1 MPSNAD
7 GSIVIDT
14 ELDNSGFKAGEE
26 KMLSAINSLVN
37 KIDNIGESVKQ
48 SFFGMVPVLQGI
60 ARNTEGIYSLMASN
74 GQQAAEANREVTA
87 TQAEMAQTTAQAT
100 QQVQQQGQ
108 AISGLASQSGSA
120 VSSVSSLEREVNSL
134 SANMQS
140 ISQSAEL
147 GLNNGKAVLSFDAKL
162 TAMQQKLDAA
172 KQKLV
177 EFGNTKIPTED
188 FTWLEQNIAKAE
200 AQLNSYIEKQIQME
214 NSGVSKRSSRWKNI
228 QAQIEQATL
237 MLETYKSELTDLES
251 SGEAF
256 TLGSDTQQYVQM
268 QQSLQNTEAVL
279 QRNRSLI
286 DSEAIAQA
294 RLNVLAAQEQVA
306 RAQTTEQQ
314 KKALA
319 QLQQAQEQLREAAAV
334 SSNGGAEAP
343 SSETTTGWQRF
354 GSILKTVASKA
365 AKVTATLAK
374 MSFHAVAAGAKKAAS
389 AMRSFAGQSRNTDAS
404 AKSLVRTLRSL
415 KNMMISR
422 LKYSFI
428 SSIMEYTK
436 NGIQSLAKFSSSFD
450 KSMSNIINSTK
461 QLGGN
466 LAVSMGNLIS
476 AVEPVITKII
486 NLLSTAITYINAFF
500 ALLSGKKTM
509 TVAKKSTD
517 SYAAS
522 VGGAAEKQKELN
534 RQVYGFDELNKRNK
548 ESSSGSGGSG
558 SGGSGSG
565 GGVNYEEVPIDSIL
579 PESVQ
584 NFFQKLKDAI
594 TAGNWYEVGQ
604 IIADGL
610 NTGMQIVDDWINNT
624 FRPMGVKWA
633 RIIAT
638 VLNGLVDKYKWELL
652 GKTIA
657 DGINAAFDIANTF
670 LTTFN
675 FENLGKGVGRAIN
688 SFFKYTEW
696 NLIGETIANGIMAA
710 VNFAYGIIETVDF
723 LAIGT
728 HIADMLNSAI
738 KTADFSRIGAT
749 IGGALRGAIQAAFG
763 FVEGTHFEDICEKI
777 KEAAQ
782 SFLDQMNAIDP
793 RTGLNGWQEL
803 GTALADAANGIVQA
817 FESLPWGEI
826 AKGIGQ
832 TISTFL
838 SKADIEVK
846 LALGA
851 LIITKIASVL
861 LGSAVAKGIG
871 QALGGKILESLAGS
885 WSSLGGKIKGALAS
899 LGTSLSAFAT
909 TDVMAASAGQIG
921 AAVISGAF
929 IGGEIGKLIDNHVIG
944 PLIEALGGDEV
955 TAELYKNFHWFG
967 EGGFLEE
974 MWDGSDTFLGNV
986 KTWGDALGMMFSD
999 AWSGIKSGALTA
1011 WSGIKSGL
1019 SGAWEGIKTA
1029 ASGAW
1034 SGISSAVSGAWS
1046 GVKSGVSGVAENV
1059 KTGLANTWS
1068 NVKST
1073 ASSAWGNVKSTV
1085 TTAFTNAKT
1094 SLSTTA
1100 SNIKSNLSSAWSNV
1114 KSNTSSA
1121 WSNVKST
1128 ISTQFTNAKATL
1140 SSTASNI
1147 KSNLSSTWS
1156 NVKGNATQSWSSLK
1170 SSVSSTF
1177 TNLKSSLT
1185 GTAGN
1190 IKSSISSTWSSVK
1203 STASSKWSEIK
1214 STVSSKW
1221 SSLKETLKAHDWT
1234 SIGTNLVSGLKSG
1247 ISNAWSSL
1255 TSSVGS
1261 LCSSLLSKC
1270 KSVFGIHS
1278 PSKKM
1283 AEIGAYLD
1291 AGMQQGIENNQGK
1304 VLSTAKNLAEAVTNG
1319 MTPNS
1324 PEIDVSS
1331 AETVSGLSQI
1341 ATTLSGIAG
1350 QFRAIAD
1357 MLASMGGLV
1366 IPEIATGSVVPYKTK
1381 IDTSATDTANNDYL
1395 KESFSDF
1402 DELLS
1407 ELIRQTKINGDLIRK
1422 KNLNI
1427 DISALER
1434 AITKQKRGHDL
1445 NFGGA

>member
-1 MPSNAD
+1 
-7 GSIVIDT
+7 
-14 ELDNSGFKAGEE
+14 
-26 KMLSAINSLVN
+26 
-37 KIDNIGESVKQ
+37 
-48 SFFGMVPVLQGI
+48 
-60 ARNTEGIYSLMASN
+60 
-74 GQQAAEANREVTA
+74 
-87 TQAEMAQTTAQAT
+87 
-100 QQVQQQGQ
+100 
-108 AISGLASQSGSA
+108 
-120 VSSVSSLEREVNSL
+120 
-134 SANMQS
+134 
-140 ISQSAEL
+140 
-147 GLNNGKAVLSFDAKL
+147 
-162 TAMQQKLDAA
+162 
-172 KQKLV
+172 
-177 EFGNTKIPTED
+177 
-188 FTWLEQNIAKAE
+188 
-200 AQLNSYIEKQIQME
+200 
-214 NSGVSKRSSRWKNI
+214 
-228 QAQIEQATL
+228 
-237 MLETYKSELTDLES
+237 
-251 SGEAF
+251 
-256 TLGSDTQQYVQM
+256 
-268 QQSLQNTEAVL
+268 
-279 QRNRSLI
+279 
-286 DSEAIAQA
+286 
-294 RLNVLAAQEQVA
+294 
-306 RAQTTEQQ
+306 
-314 KKALA
+314 
-319 QLQQAQEQLREAAAV
+319 
-334 SSNGGAEAP
+334 
-343 SSETTTGWQRF
+343 
-354 GSILKTVASKA
+354 
-365 AKVTATLAK
+365 
-374 MSFHAVAAGAKKAAS
+374 
-389 AMRSFAGQSRNTDAS
+389 MRSFAGQSRATDAS

-415 KNMMISR
+415 KNMVISK

-428 SSIMEYTK
+428 SSIMENTK
-436 NGIQSLAKFSSSFD
+436 SGIQSLAKFSSAFD
-450 KSMSNIINSTK
+450 KSMSNIINSAK

-466 LAVSMGNLIS
+466 LAVSMGNLIN
-476 AVEPVITKII
+476 AVEPAITKII
-486 NLLSTAITYINAFF
+486 NLLSTAISYINAFF
-500 ALLSGKKTM
+500 AMLSGKKTM

-558 SGGSGSG
+558 SGG
-565 GGVNYEEVPIDSIL
+565 GVQYEEVPIDSIL

-610 NTGMQIVDDWINNT
+610 ATGMKIVDDWINNT

-638 VLNGLVDKYKWELL
+638 VLNGLVDKFPWELL

-657 DGINAAFDIANTF
+657 DGLNAAFDIANTF
-670 LTTFN
+670 FTTFH
-675 FENLGKGVGRAIN
+675 FEELGKGVGRAIN
-688 SFFKYTEW
+688 SIFNYTEW
-696 NLIGETIANGIMAA
+696 PLIGQTIANGIMAA
-710 VNFAYGIIETVDF
+710 VNFAYGVIETVDF
-723 LAIGT
+723 LAIGS
-728 HIADMLNSAI
+728 HIAEALNNAI
-738 KTADFSRIGAT
+738 ETADFSRIGAT

-763 FVEGTHFEDICEKI
+763 FVEGTHFEDISKKI
-777 KEAAQ
+777 TEAAQ
-782 SFLDQMNAIDP
+782 AFLDQMNAIDP

-817 FESLPWGEI
+817 FESIPWGEV
-826 AKGIGQ
+826 AKGVGQ

-861 LGSAVAKGIG
+861 LGSSVAKGIG
-871 QALGGKILESLAGS
+871 QALGGKIVGSLGES
-885 WSSLGGKIKGALAS
+885 WPSLGGKLKGALSS
-899 LGTSLSAFAT
+899 LGASLSAFAS
-909 TDVMAASAGQIG
+909 TDVLAASAGQIG
-921 AAVISGAF
+921 AAILSGLF

-944 PLIEALGGDEV
+944 PLIEAFGGDEV

-967 EGGFLEE
+967 EGGFFDE
-974 MWDGSDTFLGNV
+974 MWDGNSTFLENV
-986 KTWGDALGMMFSD
+986 QTWGDALGMMFSD
-999 AWSGIKSGALTA
+999 AWSGIKSAVGPA

-1019 SGAWEGIKTA
+1019 SSAWDGIKSA

-1034 SGISSAVSGAWS
+1034 SGISSTVSGAWS
-1046 GVKSGVSGVAENV
+1046 GVKSGVSNVAESV
-1059 KTGLANTWS
+1059 KSGLSNTWG
-1068 NVKST
+1068 NIKST
-1073 ASSAWGNVKSTV
+1073 ASSAWGNVKTTV

-1128 ISTQFTNAKATL
+1128 ISTQFTNAKSTL

-1156 NVKGNATQSWSSLK
+1156 NVKSNATQSWSNLK

-1177 TNLKSSLT
+1177 SNLKSLLT

-1203 STASSKWSEIK
+1203 STATSKWSDIK

-1221 SSLKETLKAHDWT
+1221 SSLKETLKASDWT
-1234 SIGTNLVSGLKSG
+1234 SIGSNLVSGLKNG

-1255 TSSVGS
+1255 TSSVGN
-1261 LCSSLLSKC
+1261 LCSNLLSKC
-1270 KSVFGIHS
+1270 KSAFGIHS

-1283 AEIGAYLD
+1283 AEIGMYLD
-1291 AGMQQGIENNQGK
+1291 AGMQQGIENNQGR
-1304 VLSTAKNLAEAVTNG
+1304 VLSTAKNLAAAVTDG

-1331 AETVSGLSQI
+1331 AETVNGMSLIADRLSD
-1341 ATTLSGIAG
+1341 IAG

-1357 MLASMGGLV
+1357 MLASMGGLRA
-1366 IPEIATGSVVPYKTK
+1366 PEIAQGTVVPYKTK
-1381 IDTSATDTANNDYL
+1381 IDTSGTETVNNDYI

-1434 AITKQKRGHDL
+1434 AITKQKRSHDL

>member
-1 MPSNAD
+1 MASNAD

-14 ELDNSGFKAGEE
+14 ELDNEGFERGSDKLLKAVEDLTGAVDNLGDNMMRSFQQVIPLLQNISGTTSQVYSS
-26 KMLSAINSLVN
+26 M
-37 KIDNIGESVKQ
+37 
-48 SFFGMVPVLQGI
+48 QG
-60 ARNTEGIYSLMASN
+60 A
-74 GQQAAEANREVTA
+74 A
-87 TQAEMAQTTAQAT
+87 TQTTQATEQLAQAEQNVNNAVNQTAQA
-100 QQVQQQGQ
+100 VQSQGQ
-108 AISGLASQSGSA
+108 A
-120 VSSVSSLEREVNSL
+120 VSSFTANAGQATASVSSLEKEVNSL

-147 GLNNGKAVLSFDAKL
+147 GFNNGKAVLSFDAKL

-188 FTWLEQNIAKAE
+188 FTWLQQNIEKAE

-214 NSGVSKRSSRWKNI
+214 NSGASKRSSRWKNL
-228 QAQIEQATL
+228 QAQIEQTTL
-237 MLETYKSELTDLES
+237 MLETYKSEMADLES

-256 TLGSDTQQYVQM
+256 TLGSDTQQYAQM

-319 QLQQAQEQLREAAAV
+319 QLQQAQAQLREAAAA
-334 SSNGGAEAP
+334 SSNSGAEAP
-343 SSETTTGWQRF
+343 SGETTTGWQRF

-374 MSFHAVAAGAKKAAS
+374 MGFHAVAAGAKKAAS

-558 SGGSGSG
+558 SGG
-565 GGVNYEEVPIDSIL
+565 GVNYEEVPIDSIL

-638 VLNGLVDKYKWELL
+638 VLNGLVDGFNWKLL

-675 FENLGKGVGRAIN
+675 FENLGKGVGNAIN
-688 SFFKYTEW
+688 SFFTHTDWK
-696 NLIGETIANGIMAA
+696 LIGRTIANGIMAA
-710 VNFAYGIIETVDF
+710 VNFAYGVITTVDF

-728 HIADMLNSAI
+728 HIADLLNSAI

-749 IGGALRGAIQAAFG
+749 IGGGLRGAIQVAFG
-763 FVEGTHFEDICEKI
+763 FVESIDFDQLSEKI
-777 KEAAQ
+777 KAAAQ
-782 SFLDQMNAIDP
+782 SFLDQMNAVDP

-838 SKADIEVK
+838 SKSDIEVK

-871 QALGGKILESLAGS
+871 QALGGKILGSLGEA
-885 WSSLGGKIKGALAS
+885 WPSLGGKLKGALSS
-899 LGTSLSAFAT
+899 LGTSLSTFAT
-909 TDVMAASAGQIG
+909 TDVLAASAGQIG
-921 AAVISGAF
+921 AAILSGLF

-967 EGGFLEE
+967 EGGFFDE

-986 KTWGDALGMMFSD
+986 QTWGDALGMMFSD

-1046 GVKSGVSGVAENV
+1046 GVKSGVSGIAENV

-1068 NVKST
+1068 NVKS
-1073 ASSAWGNVKSTV
+1073 
-1085 TTAFTNAKT
+1085 
-1094 SLSTTA
+1094 
-1100 SNIKSNLSSAWSNV
+1100 
-1114 KSNTSSA
+1114 
-1121 WSNVKST
+1121 
-1128 ISTQFTNAKATL
+1128 
-1140 SSTASNI
+1140 
-1147 KSNLSSTWS
+1147 
-1156 NVKGNATQSWSSLK
+1156 NATQSWSSLK

-1261 LCSSLLSKC
+1261 LCSNLLSKC
-1270 KSVFGIHS
+1270 KSAFGIHS

-1304 VLSTAKNLAEAVTNG
+1304 VLSTAKNLASAVTEG

-1331 AETVSGLSQI
+1331 AETVNGISLIADRLSD
-1341 ATTLSGIAG
+1341 IAG

-1357 MLASMGGLV
+1357 MLASMGGLRT
-1366 IPEIATGSVVPYKTK
+1366 PEIAQGTVVPYKTK
-1381 IDTSATDTANNDYL
+1381 IDTSDTTPVEFEAF
-1395 KESFSDF
+1395 KTFSSDV
-1402 DELLS
+1402 DERMADEIYVL
-1407 ELIRQTKINGDLIRK
+1407 RQILEAIK
-1422 KNLNI
+1422 KLNLNI

>member
-1 MPSNAD
+1 MASNAD

-14 ELDNSGFKAGEE
+14 ELDNSGFKAGEG
-26 KMLSAINSLVN
+26 KLLSAINSLVN

-48 SFFGMVPVLQGI
+48 SFSGMVPVLQGI

-108 AISGLASQSGSA
+108 AISGLASQSGCA

-147 GLNNGKAVLSFDAKL
+147 GFNNGKAVLSFDAKL
-162 TAMQQKLDAA
+162 TAMQQKLDAS
-172 KQKLV
+172 KQKL
-177 EFGNTKIPTED
+177 EAFGNTHIPTED
-188 FTWLEQNIAKAE
+188 FTWLEQNIEKAE

-214 NSGVSKRSSRWKNI
+214 NSGTSKRSSRWKNL
-228 QAQIEQATL
+228 QAQIEQTTL
-237 MLETYKSELTDLES
+237 MLETYKSELADLEN

-256 TLGSDTQQYVQM
+256 TLGSDTQQYAQM

-319 QLQQAQEQLREAAAV
+319 QLQQAQAQLREAAAA
-334 SSNGGAEAP
+334 SSNSGAEAP

-374 MSFHAVAAGAKKAAS
+374 MGFHAVAAGAKKAAS

-558 SGGSGSG
+558 SGG
-565 GGVNYEEVPIDSIL
+565 GVNYEEVPIDSIL

-638 VLNGLVDKYKWELL
+638 VLNGLVDGFNWKLL

-675 FENLGKGVGRAIN
+675 FENLGKGVGNAIN
-688 SFFKYTEW
+688 SFFTHTDWK
-696 NLIGETIANGIMAA
+696 LIGRTIANGIMAA
-710 VNFAYGIIETVDF
+710 VNFAYGVITTVDF

-728 HIADMLNSAI
+728 HIADLLNSAI

-749 IGGALRGAIQAAFG
+749 IGGGLRGAIQAAFG
-763 FVEGTHFEDICEKI
+763 FVESIDFDQLSEKI
-777 KEAAQ
+777 KAAAQ
-782 SFLDQMNAIDP
+782 SFLDQMNAVDP

-838 SKADIEVK
+838 SKSNIEVK

-871 QALGGKILESLAGS
+871 QALGGKILGSLGEA
-885 WSSLGGKIKGALAS
+885 WPSLGGKLKGALSS
-899 LGTSLSAFAT
+899 LGTSLSTFAT
-909 TDVMAASAGQIG
+909 TDVLAASAGQIG
-921 AAVISGAF
+921 AAILSGLF

-967 EGGFLEE
+967 EGGFFEE

-986 KTWGDALGMMFSD
+986 QTWGDALGMMFSD

-1073 ASSAWGNVKSTV
+1073 ASSAWGNVKTTV
-1085 TTAFTNAKT
+1085 TTQFTNAKAT
-1094 SLSTTA
+1094 LSSTA

-1128 ISTQFTNAKATL
+1128 ISTQFTNTKATL

-1156 NVKGNATQSWSSLK
+1156 NVKSNATQSWSSLK

-1270 KSVFGIHS
+1270 KSAFGIHS

-1304 VLSTAKNLAEAVTNG
+1304 VLSTAKNLASAVTEG

-1331 AETVSGLSQI
+1331 AETVNGISLIADRLSD
-1341 ATTLSGIAG
+1341 IAG

-1357 MLASMGGLV
+1357 MLASMGGLRT
-1366 IPEIATGSVVPYKTK
+1366 PEIAQGTVVPYKTK
-1381 IDTSATDTANNDYL
+1381 IDTSDTTPVEFEAF
-1395 KESFSDF
+1395 KTFSSDV
-1402 DELLS
+1402 DERMADEIYVL
-1407 ELIRQTKINGDLIRK
+1407 RQILEAIK
-1422 KNLNI
+1422 KLNLNI

-1434 AITKQKRGHDL
+1434 AITKQKRDHDL

>member
-1 MPSNAD
+1 MASNAD

-14 ELDNSGFKAGEE
+14 ELDNEGFERGSDKLLKAVEDLTGAVDNLGDNMMRSFQQVIPLLQNISGTTSQVYSS
-26 KMLSAINSLVN
+26 M
-37 KIDNIGESVKQ
+37 
-48 SFFGMVPVLQGI
+48 QG
-60 ARNTEGIYSLMASN
+60 A
-74 GQQAAEANREVTA
+74 A
-87 TQAEMAQTTAQAT
+87 TQTTQATEQLAQAEQNVNNAVNQTAQA
-100 QQVQQQGQ
+100 VQSQGQ
-108 AISGLASQSGSA
+108 A
-120 VSSVSSLEREVNSL
+120 VSSFTANAGQATTSVSSLEKEVNSL

-147 GLNNGKAVLSFDAKL
+147 GFNNGKAVLSFDAKL

-188 FTWLEQNIAKAE
+188 FTWLQQNIEKAE

-214 NSGVSKRSSRWKNI
+214 NSGASKRSSRWKNL
-228 QAQIEQATL
+228 QAQIEQTTL
-237 MLETYKSELTDLES
+237 MLETYKSEMADLES

-256 TLGSDTQQYVQM
+256 TLGSDTQQYAQM

-319 QLQQAQEQLREAAAV
+319 QLQQAQAQLREAAAA
-334 SSNGGAEAP
+334 SSNSGAEAP
-343 SSETTTGWQRF
+343 SGETTTGWQRF

-374 MSFHAVAAGAKKAAS
+374 MGFHAVAAGAKKAAS

-500 ALLSGKKTM
+500 SLLSGKKTM

-548 ESSSGSGGSG
+548 ESSSG

-638 VLNGLVDKYKWELL
+638 VLNGLVDGFNWKLL

-675 FENLGKGVGRAIN
+675 FENLGKGVGNAIN
-688 SFFKYTEW
+688 SFFTHTDWK
-696 NLIGETIANGIMAA
+696 LIGRTIANGIMAA
-710 VNFAYGIIETVDF
+710 VNFAYGVITTVDF

-728 HIADMLNSAI
+728 HIADLLNSAI

-749 IGGALRGAIQAAFG
+749 IGGGLRGAIQVAFG
-763 FVEGTHFEDICEKI
+763 FVESIDFDQLSEKI
-777 KEAAQ
+777 KAAAQ
-782 SFLDQMNAIDP
+782 SFLDQMNAVDP

-838 SKADIEVK
+838 SKSDIEVK

-871 QALGGKILESLAGS
+871 QALGGKILGSLGEA
-885 WSSLGGKIKGALAS
+885 WPSLGGKLKGALSS
-899 LGTSLSAFAT
+899 LGTSLSTFAT
-909 TDVMAASAGQIG
+909 TDVLAASAGQIG
-921 AAVISGAF
+921 AAILSGLF

-967 EGGFLEE
+967 EGGFFDE

-986 KTWGDALGMMFSD
+986 QTWGDALGMMFSD

-1046 GVKSGVSGVAENV
+1046 GVKSGVSGIAENV

-1073 ASSAWGNVKSTV
+1073 ASSAWGNVKATV
-1085 TTAFTNAKT
+1085 TTQFTNAKAT
-1094 SLSTTA
+1094 LSSTA

-1128 ISTQFTNAKATL
+1128 ISTQFTNVKATL

-1156 NVKGNATQSWSSLK
+1156 NVKSNATQSWSSLK

-1261 LCSSLLSKC
+1261 FCSNLLSKC

-1304 VLSTAKNLAEAVTNG
+1304 VLSTAKNLASAVTEG

-1331 AETVSGLSQI
+1331 AETVNGISLIADRLSD
-1341 ATTLSGIAG
+1341 IAG

-1357 MLASMGGLV
+1357 MLASMGGLRT
-1366 IPEIATGSVVPYKTK
+1366 PEIAQGTVVPYKTK
-1381 IDTSATDTANNDYL
+1381 IDTSDTTPVEFEAF
-1395 KESFSDF
+1395 KTFSSDV
-1402 DELLS
+1402 DERMADEIYVL
-1407 ELIRQTKINGDLIRK
+1407 RQILEAIK
-1422 KNLNI
+1422 KLNLNI

>member
-1 MPSNAD
+1 MASNAD

-14 ELDNSGFKAGEE
+14 ELDNSGFKAGEG
-26 KMLSAINSLVN
+26 KLLSAINSLVN

-48 SFFGMVPVLQGI
+48 SFSGMVPMLQGI

-120 VSSVSSLEREVNSL
+120 VSSVSGLEREVNSL

-147 GLNNGKAVLSFDAKL
+147 GFNNGKAVLSFDAKL

-188 FTWLEQNIAKAE
+188 FTWLQQNIEKAE

-214 NSGVSKRSSRWKNI
+214 NSGTSKRSSRWKNL
-228 QAQIEQATL
+228 QAQIEQTTL
-237 MLETYKSELTDLES
+237 MLETYKSELADLES

-256 TLGSDTQQYVQM
+256 TLGSDTQQYAQM

-319 QLQQAQEQLREAAAV
+319 QLQQAQEQLREAAAA

-450 KSMSNIINSTK
+450 KSMSNIINSAK

-486 NLLSTAITYINAFF
+486 NLLSTAINYINAFF

-522 VGGAAEKQKELN
+522 VVGAAEKQKELN

-548 ESSSGSGGSG
+548 ESSSG

-638 VLNGLVDKYKWELL
+638 VLNGLVDGFNWKLL

-675 FENLGKGVGRAIN
+675 FENLGKGVGNAIN
-688 SFFKYTEW
+688 SFFTHTDWK
-696 NLIGETIANGIMAA
+696 LIGRTIANGIMAA
-710 VNFAYGIIETVDF
+710 VNFAYGVITTVDF

-728 HIADMLNSAI
+728 HIADLLNSAI

-763 FVEGTHFEDICEKI
+763 FVESIDFDQLSEKI
-777 KEAAQ
+777 KAAAQ
-782 SFLDQMNAIDP
+782 SFLDQMNAVDP

-861 LGSAVAKGIG
+861 LGSAVAKGMG
-871 QALGGKILESLAGS
+871 QALGGKILGSLAGS
-885 WSSLGGKIKGALAS
+885 WPSLGGKLKGALSS

-909 TDVMAASAGQIG
+909 TDVLAASAGQIG
-921 AAVISGAF
+921 AAILSGLF
-929 IGGEIGKLIDNHVIG
+929 IGGEIGKLLNNHVIG
-944 PLIEALGGDEV
+944 PLIEAFGGDEV

-967 EGGFLEE
+967 EGGFFDQI
-974 MWDGSDTFLGNV
+974 WDGSDTFLGNV
-986 KTWGDALGMMFSD
+986 RTWGDALGMMFSD

-1046 GVKSGVSGVAENV
+1046 GVKSGVSGIAENV

-1073 ASSAWGNVKSTV
+1073 ASSAWGNVKTTV

-1100 SNIKSNLSSAWSNV
+1100 SNIKSNLSSVWSNV

-1156 NVKGNATQSWSSLK
+1156 NVKSTATQTWSNIK

-1177 TNLKSSLT
+1177 SNLKSNIST
-1185 GTAGN
+1185 TANG
-1190 IKSSISSTWSSVK
+1190 IKTVASNAWSSVK

-1270 KSVFGIHS
+1270 KSAFGIHS

-1304 VLSTAKNLAEAVTNG
+1304 VLSTAKNLASAVTEG

-1331 AETVSGLSQI
+1331 AETVNGISLIADRLSD
-1341 ATTLSGIAG
+1341 IAG

-1381 IDTSATDTANNDYL
+1381 IDTSATDTANSDYL

-1422 KNLNI
+1422 KNFNI

-1434 AITKQKRGHDL
+1434 AVTKQKRSHDL

>member
-1 MPSNAD
+1 MASNAD

-14 ELDNSGFKAGEE
+14 ELDNSGFKAGEG
-26 KMLSAINSLVN
+26 KLLSAINSLVN

-48 SFFGMVPVLQGI
+48 SFSGMVPVLQGI

-108 AISGLASQSGSA
+108 AISVLASQSGSA

-147 GLNNGKAVLSFDAKL
+147 GFNNGKAVLSFDAKL

-188 FTWLEQNIAKAE
+188 FTWLQQNIEKAE

-214 NSGVSKRSSRWKNI
+214 NSGVSKRSSRWKNL
-228 QAQIEQATL
+228 QAQIEQTTL
-237 MLETYKSELTDLES
+237 MLETYKSELADLES

-256 TLGSDTQQYVQM
+256 TLGSDTQQYAQM

-319 QLQQAQEQLREAAAV
+319 QLQQAQAQLQQTATASSSAGAPDAAA
-334 SSNGGAEAP
+334 
-343 SSETTTGWQRF
+343 TKWQRF
-354 GSILKTVASKA
+354 GAILKTVAA
-365 AKVTATLAK
+365 TAGRTAATLAR
-374 MSFHAVAAGAKKAAS
+374 MGFQAVAAGAQKAVS
-389 AMRSFAGQSRNTDAS
+389 SLKSFASQARRTSGSTNG
-404 AKSLVRTLRSL
+404 LVKQLTSL
-415 KNMMISR
+415 KTMLISK
-422 LKYSFI
+422 LKYMFI
-428 SSIMEYTK
+428 SSITQSVG
-436 NGIQSLAKFSSSFD
+436 NGIKALAKYSSSFNQA
-450 KSMSNIINSTK
+450 MSNIKNSTS

-466 LAVSMGNLIS
+466 LAVSLGGLIQ
-476 AVEPVITKII
+476 AIEPALTRII
-486 NLLSTAITYINAFF
+486 GLINTAITYLNAFF
-500 ALLSGKKTM
+500 ALLGGKKTM

-517 SYAAS
+517 SYADS
-522 VGGAAEKQKELN
+522 VGGAAAKQKELN
-534 RQVYGFDELNKRNK
+534 RMVYGFDELNKRNK

-558 SGGSGSG
+558 SGGG

-657 DGINAAFDIANTF
+657 DGLNATFDIANTF
-670 LTTFN
+670 LTTFH
-675 FENLGKGVGRAIN
+675 FEDLGIGVGRAIN

-763 FVEGTHFEDICEKI
+763 FIEGTHFEDICEKI

-782 SFLDQMNAIDP
+782 SFLDQMNAVDP

-838 SKADIEVK
+838 SKSNIEVK

-871 QALGGKILESLAGS
+871 QALGGKILGSLAGS
-885 WSSLGGKIKGALAS
+885 WPSLGGKLKEALSS

-909 TDVMAASAGQIG
+909 TDVLAASAGQIG
-921 AAVISGAF
+921 AAILSGLF
-929 IGGEIGKLIDNHVIG
+929 IGGEIGKLLNNHVIG

-967 EGGFLEE
+967 EGGFFDQI
-974 MWDGSDTFLGNV
+974 WDGSDTFLGNV

-999 AWSGIKSGALTA
+999 AWSGIKSGASTA

-1073 ASSAWGNVKSTV
+1073 ASSAWGNVKTTV

-1156 NVKGNATQSWSSLK
+1156 NVKSNATQSWSSLK

-1214 STVSSKW
+1214 STVSNKW
-1221 SSLKETLKAHDWT
+1221 SSLKETLKASDWT
-1234 SIGTNLVSGLKSG
+1234 SIGSNLVSGLKNG

-1255 TSSVGS
+1255 TSSVGN
-1261 LCSSLLSKC
+1261 LCSNLLSKC
-1270 KSVFGIHS
+1270 KSAFGIHS

-1283 AEIGAYLD
+1283 AEIGMYLD
-1291 AGMQQGIENNQGK
+1291 AGMQQGIENNEGK
-1304 VLSTAKNLAEAVTNG
+1304 VLSTAKNLAAAVTDG

-1331 AETVSGLSQI
+1331 AETVNGMSLIADRLSD
-1341 ATTLSGIAG
+1341 IAG

-1357 MLASMGGLV
+1357 MLASMGGLRT
-1366 IPEIATGSVVPYKTK
+1366 PEIAQGTVVPYKTK
-1381 IDTSATDTANNDYL
+1381 IDTSTNSPI
-1395 KESFSDF
+1395 ESEAFKTFSSDV
-1402 DELLS
+1402 DERMADEVYVL
-1407 ELIRQTKINGDLIRK
+1407 RQILDAIK
-1422 KNLNI
+1422 KLNLNI

>member
-1 MPSNAD
+1 MASNAD

-14 ELDNSGFKAGEE
+14 ELDNEGFERGSDKLLKAVEDLTGAVDNLGDNMMRSFQQVIPLLQNISGTTSQVYSS
-26 KMLSAINSLVN
+26 M
-37 KIDNIGESVKQ
+37 
-48 SFFGMVPVLQGI
+48 QG
-60 ARNTEGIYSLMASN
+60 A
-74 GQQAAEANREVTA
+74 A
-87 TQAEMAQTTAQAT
+87 TQTTQATEQLAQAEQNVNNAVNQTAQA
-100 QQVQQQGQ
+100 VQSQGQ
-108 AISGLASQSGSA
+108 A
-120 VSSVSSLEREVNSL
+120 VSSFTANAGQATTSVSSLEKEVNSL

-147 GLNNGKAVLSFDAKL
+147 GFSNGNAVLAFDSKL
-162 TAMQQKLDAA
+162 TAVEQKLDAA
-172 KQKLV
+172 KQKL
-177 EFGNTKIPTED
+177 EAFGNTHIPTED

-200 AQLNSYIEKQIQME
+200 AQLNSYVEKQIQME
-214 NSGVSKRSSRWKNI
+214 NGGVSHNSARWKNL
-228 QAQIEQATL
+228 QSQIEQTTL
-237 MLETYKSELTDLES
+237 MLKTYKSEMTDLEN

-256 TLGSDTQQYVQM
+256 TLGSDTQQYKQM
-268 QQSLQNTEAVL
+268 QQSIQSVEASL

-286 DSEAIAQA
+286 DSEAIAQE
-294 RLNVLAAQEQVA
+294 RLNVLTAQEAVA
-306 RAQTTEQQ
+306 NAQSGSQRQ
-314 KKALA
+314 SALA
-319 QLQQAQEQLREAAAV
+319 QLQQAQAQLQATATA
-334 SSNGGAEAP
+334 SSSSAPAEA
-343 SSETTTGWQRF
+343 TTKWQRF
-354 GSILKTVASKA
+354 GAVLKAVAA
-365 AKVTATLAK
+365 TAGRTAATLAR
-374 MSFHAVAAGAKKAAS
+374 MGFQAVAAGAQKAVSGLKAFAS
-389 AMRSFAGQSRNTDAS
+389 QARRTSGSTS
-404 AKSLVRTLRSL
+404 GLVKQLTSL
-415 KNMMISR
+415 KTMLISK
-422 LKYSFI
+422 LKYMFI
-428 SSIMEYTK
+428 SAITQSIG
-436 NGIQSLAKFSSSFD
+436 NGIKALAKYSDSFNQA
-450 KSMSNIINSTK
+450 MSNIKNSTS

-466 LAVSMGNLIS
+466 LAVSLGGLIQ
-476 AVEPVITKII
+476 AIEPALTRII
-486 NLLSTAITYINAFF
+486 GFINTAITYLNAFF
-500 ALLSGKKTM
+500 ALLGGKKTM

-517 SYAAS
+517 SYADS
-522 VGGAAEKQKELN
+522 IGGAAAQQKELN

-558 SGGSGSG
+558 SGG
-565 GGVNYEEVPIDSIL
+565 GVQYEEVPIDDVL
-579 PESVQ
+579 PESV
-584 NFFQKLKDAI
+584 KDWMERLKEAWKNGD
-594 TAGNWYEVGQ
+594 WYGVGQ
-604 IIADGL
+604 IIAEGL
-610 NTGMQIVDDWINNT
+610 NAAMGVVDDWINNT

-633 RIIAT
+633 GIIAQI
-638 VLNGLVDKYKWELL
+638 LNGLVDGFNWTLL

-675 FENLGKGVGRAIN
+675 FENLGKGVGNAIN
-688 SFFKYTEW
+688 SFFTHTDWK
-696 NLIGETIANGIMAA
+696 LLGRTIANGIMAA
-710 VNFAYGIIETVDF
+710 VNFSYGVITTVDF

-728 HIADMLNSAI
+728 HIADLLNSAI

-763 FVEGTHFEDICEKI
+763 FVESIDFDQLSEKI
-777 KEAAQ
+777 KAAAQ

-838 SKADIEVK
+838 SKSNIEVK

-871 QALGGKILESLAGS
+871 QALGGKILGSLTGS
-885 WSSLGGKIKGALAS
+885 WPSLGGKLKEALSS

-909 TDVMAASAGQIG
+909 TDVLAASAGQIG
-921 AAVISGAF
+921 AAILSGLF
-929 IGGEIGKLIDNHVIG
+929 IGGEIGKLLNNHVIG

-967 EGGFLEE
+967 EGGFFDE

-986 KTWGDALGMMFSD
+986 QTWGDALGMMFSD
-999 AWSGIKSGALTA
+999 AWSGIKSGTLTA

-1073 ASSAWGNVKSTV
+1073 ASSAWGNVKTTV

-1114 KSNTSSA
+1114 KSSTSSA

-1128 ISTQFTNAKATL
+1128 ISTQFTNAKAAL
-1140 SSTASNI
+1140 NSTASNI
-1147 KSNLSSTWS
+1147 KSNLSSTWG
-1156 NVKGNATQSWSSLK
+1156 NVKSNATQSWSSLK

-1203 STASSKWSEIK
+1203 STASSKWSDIK

-1261 LCSSLLSKC
+1261 LCSNLLSKC

-1304 VLSTAKNLAEAVTNG
+1304 VLSTAKNLASAVTEG
-1319 MTPNS
+1319 LTPNS

-1331 AETVSGLSQI
+1331 AETVNGISLIADRLSD
-1341 ATTLSGIAG
+1341 IAG

-1357 MLASMGGLV
+1357 MLASMGGLRT
-1366 IPEIATGSVVPYKTK
+1366 PEIAQGTVVPYKTK
-1381 IDTSATDTANNDYL
+1381 IDTSDTTPVEFEAF
-1395 KESFSDF
+1395 KTFSSDV
-1402 DELLS
+1402 DERMADEIYVL
-1407 ELIRQTKINGDLIRK
+1407 RQILEAIK
-1422 KNLNI
+1422 KLNLNI

>member
-1 MPSNAD
+1 MASNSD

-14 ELDNSGFKAGEE
+14 ELDNSGFKAGEG
-26 KMLSAINSLVN
+26 KLLSAINSLVN
-37 KIDNIGESVKQ
+37 KIDGIGESLKQ
-48 SFFGMVPVLQGI
+48 SFNGMAPVLQSI
-60 ARNTEGIYSLMASN
+60 ARNTEGIYSIMASN

-87 TQAEMAQTTAQAT
+87 TQAEMGQATAQAT
-100 QQVQQQGQ
+100 QEVQQQGQ
-108 AISGLASQSGSA
+108 AISGLASQSGAA
-120 VSSVSSLEREVNSL
+120 VSSISSLEREVNSL

-147 GLNNGKAVLSFDAKL
+147 GFNNGKAVLSFDAKL
-162 TAMQQKLDAA
+162 TAMQQKLDEAR
-172 KQKLV
+172 QKLV

-188 FTWLEQNIAKAE
+188 FTWLEQNIAKCE
-200 AQLNSYIEKQIQME
+200 AQLNKYIEKQIQME
-214 NSGVSKRSSRWKNI
+214 NSGTSKRSSRWQNL
-228 QAQIEQATL
+228 QAQIEQTTL
-237 MLETYKSELTDLES
+237 MLNTYKSEMTDLEN
-251 SGEAF
+251 SGDAF
-256 TLGSDTQQYVQM
+256 TLGSDTQQYKQM
-268 QQSLQNTEAVL
+268 QQSIQGVEASL

-294 RLNVLAAQEQVA
+294 RLNVLIAQEAVA
-306 RAQTTEQQ
+306 LARSGSLRQA
-314 KKALA
+314 ALA
-319 QLQQAQEQLREAAAV
+319 QLQQAQAQLREAADA
-334 SSNGGAEAP
+334 SANNSAGAP
-343 SSETTTGWQRF
+343 SSEATTGWQRF

-374 MSFHAVAAGAKKAAS
+374 MGFSAVANGAKKAVS
-389 AMRSFAGQSRNTDAS
+389 AMRSFAGQSRATDAS
-404 AKSLVRTLRSL
+404 AKSLARTLRSL

-436 NGIQSLAKFSSSFD
+436 SGIQSLAKFSSAFD
-450 KSMSNIINSTK
+450 KSMSNIINSAK

-466 LAVSMGNLIS
+466 LAVSMGNLIN
-476 AVEPVITKII
+476 AVEPAITKII
-486 NLLSTAITYINAFF
+486 NLLSTAISYINAFF
-500 ALLSGKKTM
+500 AMLSGKKTM

-558 SGGSGSG
+558 SGG
-565 GGVNYEEVPIDSIL
+565 GVQYEEVPIDSIL

-610 NTGMQIVDDWINNT
+610 ATGMKIVDDWINNT

-638 VLNGLVDKYKWELL
+638 VLNGLVDKFPWELL

-657 DGINAAFDIANTF
+657 DGLNAAFDIANTF
-670 LTTFN
+670 FTTFH
-675 FENLGKGVGRAIN
+675 FEELGKGVGRAIN
-688 SFFKYTEW
+688 SIFNYTEW
-696 NLIGETIANGIMAA
+696 PLIGQTIANGIMAA
-710 VNFAYGIIETVDF
+710 VNFAYGVIETVDF
-723 LAIGT
+723 LAIGS
-728 HIADMLNSAI
+728 HIAEALNNAI
-738 KTADFSRIGAT
+738 ETADFSRIGAT

-763 FVEGTHFEDICEKI
+763 FVEGTHFEDISKKI
-777 KEAAQ
+777 TEAAQ
-782 SFLDQMNAIDP
+782 AFLDQMNAIDP

-817 FESLPWGEI
+817 FESIPWGEV
-826 AKGIGQ
+826 AKGVGQ

-861 LGSAVAKGIG
+861 LGSSVAKGIG
-871 QALGGKILESLAGS
+871 QALGGKIVGSLGES
-885 WSSLGGKIKGALAS
+885 WPSLGGKLKGALSS
-899 LGTSLSAFAT
+899 LGASLSAFAS
-909 TDVMAASAGQIG
+909 TDVLAASAGQIG
-921 AAVISGAF
+921 AAILSGLF

-944 PLIEALGGDEV
+944 PLIEAFGGDEV

-967 EGGFLEE
+967 EGGFFDE
-974 MWDGSDTFLGNV
+974 MWDGNSTFLENV
-986 KTWGDALGMMFSD
+986 QTWGDALGMMFSD
-999 AWSGIKSGALTA
+999 AWSGIKSAVGPA

-1019 SGAWEGIKTA
+1019 SSAWDGIKSA

-1034 SGISSAVSGAWS
+1034 SGISSTVSGAWS
-1046 GVKSGVSGVAENV
+1046 GVKSGVSNVAESV
-1059 KTGLANTWS
+1059 KSGLSNTWG
-1068 NVKST
+1068 NIKST
-1073 ASSAWGNVKSTV
+1073 ASSAWGNVKTTV

-1128 ISTQFTNAKATL
+1128 ISTQFTNAKSTL

-1156 NVKGNATQSWSSLK
+1156 NVKSNATQSWSNLK

-1177 TNLKSSLT
+1177 SNLKSSLT

-1203 STASSKWSEIK
+1203 STATSKWSDIK

-1221 SSLKETLKAHDWT
+1221 SSLKETLKASDWT
-1234 SIGTNLVSGLKSG
+1234 SIGSNLVSGLKNG

-1255 TSSVGS
+1255 TSSVGN
-1261 LCSSLLSKC
+1261 LCSNLLSKC
-1270 KSVFGIHS
+1270 KSAFGIHS

-1283 AEIGAYLD
+1283 AEIGMYLD
-1291 AGMQQGIENNQGK
+1291 AGMQQGIENNQGR
-1304 VLSTAKNLAEAVTNG
+1304 VLSTAKNLAAAVTDG

-1331 AETVSGLSQI
+1331 AETVNGLSQI

-1366 IPEIATGSVVPYKTK
+1366 VPEIAAGSVVPYKTK
-1381 IDTSATDTANNDYL
+1381 IDTSGTETVNNDYI

-1434 AITKQKRGHDL
+1434 AITKQKRSHDL

>member
-1 MPSNAD
+1 MASNAD

-14 ELDNSGFKAGEE
+14 ELDNEGFERGSDKLLKAVEDLTGAVDNLGDNMMRSFQQVIPLLQNISGTTSQVYSS
-26 KMLSAINSLVN
+26 M
-37 KIDNIGESVKQ
+37 
-48 SFFGMVPVLQGI
+48 QG
-60 ARNTEGIYSLMASN
+60 A
-74 GQQAAEANREVTA
+74 A
-87 TQAEMAQTTAQAT
+87 TQTTQATEQLAQAEQNVNNAVNQTAQA
-100 QQVQQQGQ
+100 VQSQGQ
-108 AISGLASQSGSA
+108 A
-120 VSSVSSLEREVNSL
+120 VSSFTANAGQATASVSSLEKEVNSL

-147 GLNNGKAVLSFDAKL
+147 GFNNGKAVLSFDAKL

-188 FTWLEQNIAKAE
+188 FTWLQQNIEKAE

-214 NSGVSKRSSRWKNI
+214 NSGASKRSSRWKNL
-228 QAQIEQATL
+228 QAQIEQTTL
-237 MLETYKSELTDLES
+237 MLETYKSEMADLES

-256 TLGSDTQQYVQM
+256 TLGSDTQQYAQM

-319 QLQQAQEQLREAAAV
+319 QLQQAQAQLREAAAA
-334 SSNGGAEAP
+334 SSNSGAEAP
-343 SSETTTGWQRF
+343 SGETTTGWQRF

-374 MSFHAVAAGAKKAAS
+374 MGFHAVAAGAKKAAS

-558 SGGSGSG
+558 SGG
-565 GGVNYEEVPIDSIL
+565 GVNYEEVPIDSIL

-638 VLNGLVDKYKWELL
+638 VLNGLVDGFNWKLL

-675 FENLGKGVGRAIN
+675 FENLGKGVGNAIN
-688 SFFKYTEW
+688 SFFTHTDWK
-696 NLIGETIANGIMAA
+696 LIGRTIANGIMAA
-710 VNFAYGIIETVDF
+710 VNFAYGVITTVDF

-728 HIADMLNSAI
+728 HIADLLNSAI

-763 FVEGTHFEDICEKI
+763 FVESIDFDQLSEKI
-777 KEAAQ
+777 KAAAQ

-838 SKADIEVK
+838 SKSNIEVK

-851 LIITKIASVL
+851 LIITKIASAL

-871 QALGGKILESLAGS
+871 QALGGKILGSLTGS
-885 WSSLGGKIKGALAS
+885 WPSLGGKLKEALSS

-909 TDVMAASAGQIG
+909 TDVLAASAGQIG
-921 AAVISGAF
+921 AAILSGLF
-929 IGGEIGKLIDNHVIG
+929 IGGEIGKLLNNHVIG

-967 EGGFLEE
+967 EGGFFDE

-986 KTWGDALGMMFSD
+986 QTWGDALGMMFSD
-999 AWSGIKSGALTA
+999 AWSGIKSGTLTA

-1073 ASSAWGNVKSTV
+1073 ASSAWGNVKTTV

-1128 ISTQFTNAKATL
+1128 ISTQFTNVKATL

-1156 NVKGNATQSWSSLK
+1156 NVKSNATQSWSSLK

-1261 LCSSLLSKC
+1261 LCSNLLSKC
-1270 KSVFGIHS
+1270 KSAFGIHS

-1304 VLSTAKNLAEAVTNG
+1304 VLSTAKNLASAVTEG

-1331 AETVSGLSQI
+1331 AETVNGISLIADRLSD
-1341 ATTLSGIAG
+1341 IAG

-1357 MLASMGGLV
+1357 MLASMGGLRT
-1366 IPEIATGSVVPYKTK
+1366 PEIAQGTVVPYKTK
-1381 IDTSATDTANNDYL
+1381 IDTSDTTPVEFEAF
-1395 KESFSDF
+1395 KTFSSDV
-1402 DELLS
+1402 DERMADEIYVL
-1407 ELIRQTKINGDLIRK
+1407 RQILEAIK
-1422 KNLNI
+1422 KLNLNI

>member
-1 MPSNAD
+1 MASNAD

-14 ELDNSGFKAGEE
+14 ELDNEGFERGSDKLLKAVKDLTGAVDNLGDNMMRSFQQVIPLLQNISGTTSQVYSS
-26 KMLSAINSLVN
+26 M
-37 KIDNIGESVKQ
+37 
-48 SFFGMVPVLQGI
+48 QG
-60 ARNTEGIYSLMASN
+60 A
-74 GQQAAEANREVTA
+74 A
-87 TQAEMAQTTAQAT
+87 TQTTQATEQLAQAEQNVNSAVNQTAQA
-100 QQVQQQGQ
+100 VQSQGQ
-108 AISGLASQSGSA
+108 A
-120 VSSVSSLEREVNSL
+120 VSNFTANAGQATASVSSLEKEVNSL
-134 SANMQS
+134 SANIQS

-147 GLNNGKAVLSFDAKL
+147 GFNNGKAVLSFDAKL

-172 KQKLV
+172 KQKLI

-188 FTWLEQNIAKAE
+188 FTWLQQNIEKAE

-214 NSGVSKRSSRWKNI
+214 NSGASKRSSRWKNL
-228 QAQIEQATL
+228 QTQIEQTTL
-237 MLETYKSELTDLES
+237 MLETYKSELADLEN

-256 TLGSDTQQYVQM
+256 TLGSDTQQYRQM

-319 QLQQAQEQLREAAAV
+319 QLQQAQEQLRKAAAA

-365 AKVTATLAK
+365 ANVTATLAK
-374 MSFHAVAAGAKKAAS
+374 MSFHAVAAGAQKAVSGLKAFAS
-389 AMRSFAGQSRNTDAS
+389 QARRTSGSTS
-404 AKSLVRTLRSL
+404 GLVKQLTSL
-415 KNMMISR
+415 KTMLISK
-422 LKYSFI
+422 LKYMFI
-428 SSIMEYTK
+428 SAITQSIG
-436 NGIQSLAKFSSSFD
+436 NGIKALAKYSDSFNQA
-450 KSMSNIINSTK
+450 MSNIKNSTS

-466 LAVSMGNLIS
+466 LAVSLGGLIQ
-476 AVEPVITKII
+476 AIEPALTRII
-486 NLLSTAITYINAFF
+486 GFINTAITYLNAFF
-500 ALLSGKKTM
+500 ALLGGKKTM

-517 SYAAS
+517 SYADS
-522 VGGAAEKQKELN
+522 IGGAAAQQKELN

-558 SGGSGSG
+558 SGGGSG
-565 GGVNYEEVPIDSIL
+565 VQYEEVPIDDVL
-579 PESVQ
+579 PESV
-584 NFFQKLKDAI
+584 KDWMKRLKEAWKNGD
-594 TAGNWYEVGQ
+594 WYGVGQ
-604 IIADGL
+604 IIAEGL
-610 NTGMQIVDDWINNT
+610 NAAMGVVDDWINNT

-633 RIIAT
+633 GIIAQI
-638 VLNGLVDKYKWELL
+638 LNGLVDGFNWTLL

-675 FENLGKGVGRAIN
+675 FENLGKGVGNAIN
-688 SFFKYTEW
+688 SFFTHTDWK
-696 NLIGETIANGIMAA
+696 LLGRTIANGIMAA
-710 VNFAYGIIETVDF
+710 VNFAYGVITTVDF

-728 HIADMLNSAI
+728 HIADLLNSAI

-763 FVEGTHFEDICEKI
+763 FVESIDFDQLSEKI
-777 KEAAQ
+777 KAAAQ

-838 SKADIEVK
+838 SKSNIEVK

-871 QALGGKILESLAGS
+871 QALGGKILGSLTGS
-885 WSSLGGKIKGALAS
+885 WPSLGGKLKEALSS

-909 TDVMAASAGQIG
+909 TDVLAASAGQIG
-921 AAVISGAF
+921 AAILSGLF
-929 IGGEIGKLIDNHVIG
+929 IGGEIGKLLNNHVIG

-967 EGGFLEE
+967 EGGFFDE

-986 KTWGDALGMMFSD
+986 QTWGDALGMMFSD
-999 AWSGIKSGALTA
+999 AWSGIKSGTLTA

-1073 ASSAWGNVKSTV
+1073 ASSAWGNVKTTV

-1114 KSNTSSA
+1114 KSSTSSA

-1128 ISTQFTNAKATL
+1128 ISTQFTNAKAAL
-1140 SSTASNI
+1140 NSTASNI
-1147 KSNLSSTWS
+1147 KSNLSSTWG
-1156 NVKGNATQSWSSLK
+1156 NVKSNATQSWSSLK

-1203 STASSKWSEIK
+1203 STASSKWSDIK

-1261 LCSSLLSKC
+1261 LCSNLLSKC

-1304 VLSTAKNLAEAVTNG
+1304 VLSTAKNLASAVTEG
-1319 MTPNS
+1319 LTPNS

-1331 AETVSGLSQI
+1331 AETVNGISLIADRLSD
-1341 ATTLSGIAG
+1341 IAG

-1357 MLASMGGLV
+1357 MLASMGGLRT
-1366 IPEIATGSVVPYKTK
+1366 PEIAQGTVVPYKTK
-1381 IDTSATDTANNDYL
+1381 IDTSDTTPVEFEAF
-1395 KESFSDF
+1395 KTFSSDV
-1402 DELLS
+1402 DERMADEIYVL
-1407 ELIRQTKINGDLIRK
+1407 RQILEAIK
-1422 KNLNI
+1422 KLNLNI

>member
-1 MPSNAD
+1 MASNAD

-14 ELDNSGFKAGEE
+14 ELDNSGFKAGEG
-26 KMLSAINSLVN
+26 KLLSAINSLVN

-48 SFFGMVPVLQGI
+48 SFSGMVPVLQGI

-74 GQQAAEANREVTA
+74 GQQAAEANREITA

-100 QQVQQQGQ
+100 QQVQRQGQ

-147 GLNNGKAVLSFDAKL
+147 GFNNGKAVLSFDAKL

-188 FTWLEQNIAKAE
+188 FTWLQQNIEKAE

-214 NSGVSKRSSRWKNI
+214 NSGVSKRSSRWKNL
-228 QAQIEQATL
+228 QAQIEQTTL
-237 MLETYKSELTDLES
+237 MLETYKSELADLES

-256 TLGSDTQQYVQM
+256 TLGSDTQQYAQM

-319 QLQQAQEQLREAAAV
+319 QLQQAQAQLQEAAVA
-334 SSNGGAEAP
+334 STNSGAEAP

-374 MSFHAVAAGAKKAAS
+374 MGFHAVAAGAKKAAS

-450 KSMSNIINSTK
+450 KSMSNIINSAK

-486 NLLSTAITYINAFF
+486 NLLSTAINYINAFF

-558 SGGSGSG
+558 SGG
-565 GGVNYEEVPIDSIL
+565 GGVQYEEVPIDSIL

-610 NTGMQIVDDWINNT
+610 ATGMKIVDDWINNT

-638 VLNGLVDKYKWELL
+638 VLNGLVDKFPWELL

-657 DGINAAFDIANTF
+657 DGLNAAFDIANTF
-670 LTTFN
+670 FTTFH
-675 FENLGKGVGRAIN
+675 FEELGKGVGRAIN
-688 SFFKYTEW
+688 SIFNYTEW
-696 NLIGETIANGIMAA
+696 PLIGQTIANGIMAA
-710 VNFAYGIIETVDF
+710 VNFAYGVITTVDF

-728 HIADMLNSAI
+728 HIAEALNNAVE
-738 KTADFSRIGAT
+738 TADFSRIGAT

-763 FVEGTHFEDICEKI
+763 FVEGTHFEDISKKI
-777 KEAAQ
+777 TEAAQ
-782 SFLDQMNAIDP
+782 AFLDQMNAIDP

-817 FESLPWGEI
+817 FESIPWGEV
-826 AKGIGQ
+826 AKGVGQ

-871 QALGGKILESLAGS
+871 QALGGKILGSLTGS
-885 WSSLGGKIKGALAS
+885 WPSLGGKLKEALSS

-909 TDVMAASAGQIG
+909 TDVLAASAGQIG
-921 AAVISGAF
+921 AAILSGLF
-929 IGGEIGKLIDNHVIG
+929 IGGEIGKLLNNHVIG

-967 EGGFLEE
+967 EGGFFDE

-986 KTWGDALGMMFSD
+986 QTWGDALGMMFSD
-999 AWSGIKSGALTA
+999 AWSGIKSGTLTA

-1046 GVKSGVSGVAENV
+1046 GVKSGVSSVAENV

-1073 ASSAWGNVKSTV
+1073 ASSAWGNVKTTV

-1156 NVKGNATQSWSSLK
+1156 NVKSNATQSWSSLK

-1214 STVSSKW
+1214 STVSNKW

-1234 SIGTNLVSGLKSG
+1234 SIGSNLVSGLKSG

-1255 TSSVGS
+1255 TTSVGN
-1261 LCSSLLSKC
+1261 LCSGLLNKC
-1270 KSVFGIHS
+1270 KSAFGIHS

-1381 IDTSATDTANNDYL
+1381 IDTSATDTANSDYL

-1434 AITKQKRGHDL
+1434 AITKQKRSHDL

>member
-1 MPSNAD
+1 MASNAD

-14 ELDNSGFKAGEE
+14 ELDNEGFERGSDKLLKAVEDLTGAVDNLGDNMMRSFQQVIPLLQNISGTTSQVYSS
-26 KMLSAINSLVN
+26 M
-37 KIDNIGESVKQ
+37 
-48 SFFGMVPVLQGI
+48 QG
-60 ARNTEGIYSLMASN
+60 A
-74 GQQAAEANREVTA
+74 A
-87 TQAEMAQTTAQAT
+87 TQTTQATEQLAQAEQNVNNAVNQTAQA
-100 QQVQQQGQ
+100 VQSQGQ
-108 AISGLASQSGSA
+108 A
-120 VSSVSSLEREVNSL
+120 VSNFTANAGQATTSVSSLEKEVNSL

-147 GLNNGKAVLSFDAKL
+147 GFSNGNAVLAFDSKL
-162 TAMQQKLDAA
+162 TAVEQKLDAA
-172 KQKLV
+172 KQKL
-177 EFGNTKIPTED
+177 EAFGNTHIPTED

-214 NSGVSKRSSRWKNI
+214 NGGVSHNSARWKNL
-228 QAQIEQATL
+228 QSQIEQTTL
-237 MLETYKSELTDLES
+237 MLETYKSEMTDLEN
-251 SGEAF
+251 SGDAF
-256 TLGSDTQQYVQM
+256 TLGSDTQQYKQM
-268 QQSLQNTEAVL
+268 QQSIQGVEASL

-286 DSEAIAQA
+286 DSEAIAQE
-294 RLNVLAAQEQVA
+294 RLNVLTAQEAVA
-306 RAQTTEQQ
+306 NAQSGSQRQ
-314 KKALA
+314 SALA
-319 QLQQAQEQLREAAAV
+319 QLQQAQAQLQATATASSSAAP
-334 SSNGGAEAP
+334 AEA
-343 SSETTTGWQRF
+343 TTKWQRF
-354 GSILKTVASKA
+354 GAVLKTVASTA
-365 AKVTATLAK
+365 GRTAATLAR
-374 MSFHAVAAGAKKAAS
+374 MGFQAVAAGAKKAAS

-558 SGGSGSG
+558 SGG
-565 GGVNYEEVPIDSIL
+565 GVNYEEVPIDSIL

-638 VLNGLVDKYKWELL
+638 VLNGLVDGFNWKLL

-675 FENLGKGVGRAIN
+675 FENLGKGVGNAIN
-688 SFFKYTEW
+688 SFFTHTDWK
-696 NLIGETIANGIMAA
+696 LIGRTIANGIMAA
-710 VNFAYGIIETVDF
+710 VNFAYGVITTVDF

-728 HIADMLNSAI
+728 HIADLLNSAI

-749 IGGALRGAIQAAFG
+749 IGGGLRGAIQAAFG
-763 FVEGTHFEDICEKI
+763 FVESIDFDQLSEKI
-777 KEAAQ
+777 KAAAQ
-782 SFLDQMNAIDP
+782 SFLDQMNAVDP

-838 SKADIEVK
+838 SKSNIEVK

-871 QALGGKILESLAGS
+871 QALGGKILGSLGEA
-885 WSSLGGKIKGALAS
+885 WPSLGGKLKGALSS
-899 LGTSLSAFAT
+899 LGTSLSTFAT
-909 TDVMAASAGQIG
+909 TDVLAASAGQIG
-921 AAVISGAF
+921 AAILSGLF

-967 EGGFLEE
+967 EGGFFDE

-986 KTWGDALGMMFSD
+986 QTWGDALGMMFSD

-1073 ASSAWGNVKSTV
+1073 ASSAWGNVKTTV
-1085 TTAFTNAKT
+1085 TTQFTNVKAT
-1094 SLSTTA
+1094 LSSTA

-1128 ISTQFTNAKATL
+1128 ISTQFTNVKATL

-1156 NVKGNATQSWSSLK
+1156 NVKSNATQSWSSLK

-1261 LCSSLLSKC
+1261 LCSNLLSKC
-1270 KSVFGIHS
+1270 KSAFGIHS

-1304 VLSTAKNLAEAVTNG
+1304 VLSTAKNLASAVTEG

-1331 AETVSGLSQI
+1331 AETVNGISLIADRLSD
-1341 ATTLSGIAG
+1341 IAG

-1357 MLASMGGLV
+1357 MLASMGGLRT
-1366 IPEIATGSVVPYKTK
+1366 PEIAQGTVVPYKTK
-1381 IDTSATDTANNDYL
+1381 IDTSDTTPVEFEAF
-1395 KESFSDF
+1395 KTFSSDV
-1402 DELLS
+1402 DERMADEIYVL
-1407 ELIRQTKINGDLIRK
+1407 RQILEAIK
-1422 KNLNI
+1422 KLNLNI

>member
-1 MPSNAD
+1 MASNAD

-14 ELDNSGFKAGEE
+14 ELDNSGFKAGEG
-26 KMLSAINSLVN
+26 KLLSAINSLVN
-37 KIDNIGESVKQ
+37 KIDNIGESIKQ
-48 SFFGMVPVLQGI
+48 SFSGMVPVLQGI

-74 GQQAAEANREVTA
+74 GQQAAETNREVTA

-120 VSSVSSLEREVNSL
+120 VSSVSGLEREVNSL

-147 GLNNGKAVLSFDAKL
+147 GFNNGKAVLSFDAKL

-188 FTWLEQNIAKAE
+188 FTWLQQNIEKAE

-214 NSGVSKRSSRWKNI
+214 NSGTSKRSSRWKNL
-228 QAQIEQATL
+228 QAQIEQTTL
-237 MLETYKSELTDLES
+237 MLETYKSELADLEN

-256 TLGSDTQQYVQM
+256 TLGSDTQQYKQM

-319 QLQQAQEQLREAAAV
+319 QLQQAQAQLREAAAA
-334 SSNGGAEAP
+334 SSNSGAEAP
-343 SSETTTGWQRF
+343 SGETTTGWQRF

-374 MSFHAVAAGAKKAAS
+374 MGFHAVAAGAKKAAS

-522 VGGAAEKQKELN
+522 VVGAAEKQKELN

-548 ESSSGSGGSG
+548 ESSSG

-638 VLNGLVDKYKWELL
+638 VLNGLVDGFNWKLL

-675 FENLGKGVGRAIN
+675 FENLGKGVGNAIN
-688 SFFKYTEW
+688 SFFTHTDWK
-696 NLIGETIANGIMAA
+696 LIGRTIANGIMAA
-710 VNFAYGIIETVDF
+710 VNFAYGVITTVDF

-728 HIADMLNSAI
+728 HIADLLNSAI

-763 FVEGTHFEDICEKI
+763 FVESIDFDQLSEKI
-777 KEAAQ
+777 KAAAQ
-782 SFLDQMNAIDP
+782 SFLDQMNAVDP

-838 SKADIEVK
+838 SKSNIEVK

-871 QALGGKILESLAGS
+871 QALGGKILGSLGEA
-885 WSSLGGKIKGALAS
+885 WPSLGGKLKGALSS
-899 LGTSLSAFAT
+899 LGTSLSTFAT
-909 TDVMAASAGQIG
+909 TDVLAASAGQIG
-921 AAVISGAF
+921 AAILSGLF

-967 EGGFLEE
+967 EGGFFDE

-986 KTWGDALGMMFSD
+986 QTWGDALGMMFSD

-1046 GVKSGVSGVAENV
+1046 GVKSGISGVAENV

-1073 ASSAWGNVKSTV
+1073 ASSAWGNVKTTV
-1085 TTAFTNAKT
+1085 TTQFTNAKAT
-1094 SLSTTA
+1094 LSSTA

-1128 ISTQFTNAKATL
+1128 ISTQFTNTKATL

-1156 NVKGNATQSWSSLK
+1156 NVKSNATQSWSSLK

-1214 STVSSKW
+1214 STISSKW

-1261 LCSSLLSKC
+1261 LCSNLLSKC
-1270 KSVFGIHS
+1270 KSAFGIHS

-1304 VLSTAKNLAEAVTNG
+1304 VLSTAKNLASAVTEG

-1331 AETVSGLSQI
+1331 AETVNGISLIADRLSD
-1341 ATTLSGIAG
+1341 IAG

-1357 MLASMGGLV
+1357 MLASMGGLRT
-1366 IPEIATGSVVPYKTK
+1366 PEIAQGTVVPYKTK
-1381 IDTSATDTANNDYL
+1381 IDTSDTTPVEFEAF
-1395 KESFSDF
+1395 KTFSSDV
-1402 DELLS
+1402 DERMADEIYVL
-1407 ELIRQTKINGDLIRK
+1407 RQILEAIK
-1422 KNLNI
+1422 KLNLNI

>member
-1 MPSNAD
+1 MASNAD

-14 ELDNSGFKAGEE
+14 ELDNSGFKAGEG
-26 KMLSAINSLVN
+26 KLLSAINSLVN

-48 SFFGMVPVLQGI
+48 SFSGMVPVLQGI

-147 GLNNGKAVLSFDAKL
+147 GFNNGKAVLSFDAKL

-188 FTWLEQNIAKAE
+188 FTWLQQNIEKAE

-214 NSGVSKRSSRWKNI
+214 NSGASKRSSRWKNL
-228 QAQIEQATL
+228 QAQIEQTTL
-237 MLETYKSELTDLES
+237 MLETYKSELADLES

-256 TLGSDTQQYVQM
+256 TLGSDTQQYAQM

-319 QLQQAQEQLREAAAV
+319 QLQQAQGQLREAAAA

-374 MSFHAVAAGAKKAAS
+374 MGFHAVAAGAKKAAS

-436 NGIQSLAKFSSSFD
+436 NGMQSLAKFSSSFD

-558 SGGSGSG
+558 SGG
-565 GGVNYEEVPIDSIL
+565 GVNYEEVPIDSIL

-638 VLNGLVDKYKWELL
+638 VLNGLVDGFNWKLL

-675 FENLGKGVGRAIN
+675 FENLGKGVGNAIN
-688 SFFKYTEW
+688 SFFAHTDWK
-696 NLIGETIANGIMAA
+696 LIGRTIANGIMAA
-710 VNFAYGIIETVDF
+710 VNFAYGVITTVDF

-763 FVEGTHFEDICEKI
+763 FVESIDFDQLSEKI
-777 KEAAQ
+777 KAAAQ
-782 SFLDQMNAIDP
+782 SFLDQMNAVDP

-838 SKADIEVK
+838 SKSNIEVK

-871 QALGGKILESLAGS
+871 QALGGKILGSLGEA
-885 WSSLGGKIKGALAS
+885 WPSLGGKLKGALSS
-899 LGTSLSAFAT
+899 LGTSLSTFAT
-909 TDVMAASAGQIG
+909 TDVLAASAGQIG
-921 AAVISGAF
+921 AAILSGLF

-967 EGGFLEE
+967 EGGFFDE

-986 KTWGDALGMMFSD
+986 QTWGDALGMMFSD
-999 AWSGIKSGALTA
+999 AWSGIKSGALAA

-1073 ASSAWGNVKSTV
+1073 ASSAWGNVKTTV
-1085 TTAFTNAKT
+1085 TTQFTNAKAT
-1094 SLSTTA
+1094 LSSTA

-1156 NVKGNATQSWSSLK
+1156 NIKGNATQSWSSLK

-1270 KSVFGIHS
+1270 KSAFGIHS

-1291 AGMQQGIENNQGK
+1291 AGMQQGIENNQSK
-1304 VLSTAKNLAEAVTNG
+1304 VLSTAKNLASAVTEG

-1331 AETVSGLSQI
+1331 AETVNGISLIADRLSD
-1341 ATTLSGIAG
+1341 IAG

-1357 MLASMGGLV
+1357 MLASMGGLRT
-1366 IPEIATGSVVPYKTK
+1366 PEIAQGTVVPYKTK
-1381 IDTSATDTANNDYL
+1381 IDTSDTTPVEFEAF
-1395 KESFSDF
+1395 KAFSSDV
-1402 DELLS
+1402 DERMADEIYVL
-1407 ELIRQTKINGDLIRK
+1407 RQILEAIK
-1422 KNLNI
+1422 KLNLNI

>member
-1 MPSNAD
+1 MASNAD

-14 ELDNSGFKAGEE
+14 ELDNSGFKAGEG
-26 KMLSAINSLVN
+26 KLLSAINSLVN

-48 SFFGMVPVLQGI
+48 SFSGMVPVLQGI

-108 AISGLASQSGSA
+108 AISGLASQSGCA

-147 GLNNGKAVLSFDAKL
+147 GFSNGNAVLAFDSKL
-162 TAMQQKLDAA
+162 TAVEQKLDAA
-172 KQKLV
+172 KQKL
-177 EFGNTKIPTED
+177 EAFGNTRIPTED

-200 AQLNSYIEKQIQME
+200 AQLNGYIEKQIQME
-214 NSGVSKRSSRWKNI
+214 NSGTSKRSSRWKNL
-228 QAQIEQATL
+228 QAQIEQTTL
-237 MLETYKSELTDLES
+237 MLKTYKSEMADLEN

-256 TLGSDTQQYVQM
+256 TLGSDTQQYAQM

-319 QLQQAQEQLREAAAV
+319 QLQQAQEQLREAAAA

-374 MSFHAVAAGAKKAAS
+374 ISFHAVAAGAKKAAS

-450 KSMSNIINSTK
+450 KSMSNIINSAK

-476 AVEPVITKII
+476 AVGPVITKII
-486 NLLSTAITYINAFF
+486 NLLSTAINYINAFF

-548 ESSSGSGGSG
+548 ESSSG

-638 VLNGLVDKYKWELL
+638 VLNGLVDGFNWKLL

-675 FENLGKGVGRAIN
+675 FENLGKGVGNAIN
-688 SFFKYTEW
+688 SFFTHTDWK
-696 NLIGETIANGIMAA
+696 LIGRTIANGIMAA
-710 VNFAYGIIETVDF
+710 VNFAYGVITTVDF

-728 HIADMLNSAI
+728 HIADLLNSAI

-763 FVEGTHFEDICEKI
+763 FVESIDFDQLSEKI
-777 KEAAQ
+777 KAAAQ
-782 SFLDQMNAIDP
+782 SFLDQMNAVDP

-871 QALGGKILESLAGS
+871 QALGGKILGSLAGS
-885 WSSLGGKIKGALAS
+885 WPSLGGKLKGALSS

-909 TDVMAASAGQIG
+909 TDVLAASAGQIG
-921 AAVISGAF
+921 AAILSGLF
-929 IGGEIGKLIDNHVIG
+929 IGGEIGKLLDNHVIG

-967 EGGFLEE
+967 EGGFFDE

-986 KTWGDALGMMFSD
+986 QTWGDALGMMFSD
-999 AWSGIKSGALTA
+999 AWSGIKSGASTA

-1019 SGAWEGIKTA
+1019 SGAWDGIKTA

-1073 ASSAWGNVKSTV
+1073 ASSAWGNVKTTV

-1156 NVKGNATQSWSSLK
+1156 NVKSNATQSWSSLK

-1203 STASSKWSEIK
+1203 STASSKWSDIK

-1270 KSVFGIHS
+1270 KSAFGIHS

-1304 VLSTAKNLAEAVTNG
+1304 VLSTAKNLASAVTEG

-1331 AETVSGLSQI
+1331 AETVNGISLIADRLSD
-1341 ATTLSGIAG
+1341 IAG

-1357 MLASMGGLV
+1357 MLASMGGLRT
-1366 IPEIATGSVVPYKTK
+1366 PEIAQGTVVPYKTK
-1381 IDTSATDTANNDYL
+1381 IDTSDTTPVEFEAF
-1395 KESFSDF
+1395 KTFSSDV
-1402 DELLS
+1402 DERMADEIYVL
-1407 ELIRQTKINGDLIRK
+1407 RQILEAIK
-1422 KNLNI
+1422 KLNLNI

-1434 AITKQKRGHDL
+1434 AITKQKRSHDL

>member
-1 MPSNAD
+1 MASNAD

-14 ELDNSGFKAGEE
+14 ELDNSGFKAGEG
-26 KMLSAINSLVN
+26 KLLSAINSLVN

-48 SFFGMVPVLQGI
+48 SFSGMVPVLQGI

-74 GQQAAEANREVTA
+74 GQQAAEANREFTA

-147 GLNNGKAVLSFDAKL
+147 GFNNGKAVLSFDAKL
-162 TAMQQKLDAA
+162 TAMQQKLDVA

-188 FTWLEQNIAKAE
+188 FTWLQQNIAKAE

-214 NSGVSKRSSRWKNI
+214 NSGTSKRSSRWKNL
-228 QAQIEQATL
+228 QAQIEQTTL
-237 MLETYKSELTDLES
+237 MLETYKSELADLES

-256 TLGSDTQQYVQM
+256 TLGSDTQQYAQM

-319 QLQQAQEQLREAAAV
+319 QLQQAQEQLREAAAA

-558 SGGSGSG
+558 SGGG

-657 DGINAAFDIANTF
+657 DGLNAAFDIANTF
-670 LTTFN
+670 LTTFH
-675 FENLGKGVGRAIN
+675 FEDLGIGVGRAIN

-763 FVEGTHFEDICEKI
+763 FIEGTHFEDICEKI

-782 SFLDQMNAIDP
+782 SFLDQMNAVDP
-793 RTGLNGWQEL
+793 RTKMNGWQEL
-803 GTALADAANGIVQA
+803 GTALADAANGIVQM

-838 SKADIEVK
+838 SKSNIEVK

-871 QALGGKILESLAGS
+871 QALGGKILGSLGEA
-885 WSSLGGKIKGALAS
+885 WPSLGGKLKGALSS

-909 TDVMAASAGQIG
+909 TDVLAASAGQIG
-921 AAVISGAF
+921 AAILSGLF
-929 IGGEIGKLIDNHVIG
+929 IGGEIGKLLNNHVIG

-967 EGGFLEE
+967 EGGFFDE

-986 KTWGDALGMMFSD
+986 QTWGDALGMMFSD

-1073 ASSAWGNVKSTV
+1073 ASSAWGNVKTTV

-1128 ISTQFTNAKATL
+1128 ISTQFTNVKATL

-1156 NVKGNATQSWSSLK
+1156 NVKSNATQSWSSLK

-1255 TSSVGS
+1255 TSSVGN
-1261 LCSSLLSKC
+1261 LCSNLLNKC

-1304 VLSTAKNLAEAVTNG
+1304 VLSTAKNLAEAVTKG

-1357 MLASMGGLV
+1357 MLVSMGGLV

-1381 IDTSATDTANNDYL
+1381 IDTSATDTANSDYL

-1422 KNLNI
+1422 KNFNI

>member
-1 MPSNAD
+1 MASNAD

-14 ELDNSGFKAGEE
+14 ELDNSGFKAGEG
-26 KMLSAINSLVN
+26 KLLSAINSLVN

-48 SFFGMVPVLQGI
+48 SFSGMVPVLQGI

-120 VSSVSSLEREVNSL
+120 VSSVSGLEREVNSL

-147 GLNNGKAVLSFDAKL
+147 GFNNGKAVLSFDAKL

-172 KQKLV
+172 KQKLI

-188 FTWLEQNIAKAE
+188 FTWFQQNIEKAE

-214 NSGVSKRSSRWKNI
+214 NSGASKRSSRWKNL
-228 QAQIEQATL
+228 QTQIEQTTL
-237 MLETYKSELTDLES
+237 MLETYKSELADLEN

-256 TLGSDTQQYVQM
+256 TLGSDTQQYRQM

-319 QLQQAQEQLREAAAV
+319 QLQQAQEQLRKAAAA

-354 GSILKTVASKA
+354 GGILKTVASKA
-365 AKVTATLAK
+365 ARVTATLAK
-374 MSFHAVAAGAKKAAS
+374 MSFHAVAAGAQKAVS

-436 NGIQSLAKFSSSFD
+436 NGIQSLAKFSSSFN

-558 SGGSGSG
+558 SGG
-565 GGVNYEEVPIDSIL
+565 GVNYEEVPIDSIL

-610 NTGMQIVDDWINNT
+610 NTGMKIVDDWINNT

-638 VLNGLVDKYKWELL
+638 VLNGLVDGFNWKLL

-675 FENLGKGVGRAIN
+675 FENLGKGVGNAIN
-688 SFFKYTEW
+688 SFFTHTDWK
-696 NLIGETIANGIMAA
+696 LLGRTIANGIMAA
-710 VNFAYGIIETVDF
+710 VNFAYGVITTVDF

-728 HIADMLNSAI
+728 HIADLLNSAI

-763 FVEGTHFEDICEKI
+763 FVESIDFDQLSEKI
-777 KEAAQ
+777 KAAAQ

-838 SKADIEVK
+838 SKSNIEVK

-871 QALGGKILESLAGS
+871 QALGGKILGGLAGS
-885 WSSLGGKIKGALAS
+885 WPSLGGKLKEALSS

-909 TDVMAASAGQIG
+909 TDVLAASAGQIG
-921 AAVISGAF
+921 AAILSGLF
-929 IGGEIGKLIDNHVIG
+929 IGGEIGKLLNNHVIG

-967 EGGFLEE
+967 EGGFFDE

-986 KTWGDALGMMFSD
+986 QTWGDALGMMFSD
-999 AWSGIKSGALTA
+999 AWSGIKSGTLTA

-1073 ASSAWGNVKSTV
+1073 ASSAWGNVKTTV

-1114 KSNTSSA
+1114 KSSTSSA
-1121 WSNVKST
+1121 WGNVKST
-1128 ISTQFTNAKATL
+1128 ISTQFTNAKAAL
-1140 SSTASNI
+1140 NSTASNI
-1147 KSNLSSTWS
+1147 KSNLSSTWG
-1156 NVKGNATQSWSSLK
+1156 NVKSNATQSWSSLK

-1203 STASSKWSEIK
+1203 STASSKWSDIK

-1261 LCSSLLSKC
+1261 LCSNLLSKC

-1304 VLSTAKNLAEAVTNG
+1304 VLSTAKNLASAVTEG

-1381 IDTSATDTANNDYL
+1381 IDTSATDTVNSDYL

-1427 DISALER
+1427 DISALEQ
-1434 AITKQKRGHDL
+1434 AITKQKRDHDL